1 MKEFNLSERINK
13 FIGWHSKENRFI
25 HINHVKEFTQVIMQQ
40 ISFVMN
46 NSDYTEDDI
55 LDVIEKYAGKECVFV
70 EDHEDS
76 PDGSGETNVSYKEPS
91 GVKLENSEPK
101 LNKEGK

>member
-1 MKEFNLSERINK
+1 MSKEFDLSKRLQK
-13 FIGWHSKENRFI
+13 FEGWHSEENRFI
-25 HINHVKEFTQVIMQQ
+25 HINHIKEFNQVIMQQ

-70 EDHEDS
+70 EK
-76 PDGSGETNVSYKEPS
+76 GESKDEM
-91 GVKLENSEPK
+91 
-101 LNKEGK
+101 